1 MCFVF
6 GAKLTI
12 LGAVAQVKIYYCLRL
27 KFLVF
32 DLKKNFLKYISKA
45 LLFNGLVTLLDT
57 LQEQFSLLMVAGK
70 SKDDK
75 SLAARLFYLL
85 SAKIPLKKNNWT
97 NKRKENKVFGNI
109 SVTLWLLS

>member
-32 DLKKNFLKYISKA
+32 DLKENFLKYISKA
-45 LLFNGLVTLLDT
+45 LLFNCLVTLLDT

-70 SKDDK
+70 STWIIKVLLRGSFIYVKCQNPTKEKQSDK
-75 SLAARLFYLL
+75 Q
-85 SAKIPLKKNNWT
+85 T
-97 NKRKENKVFGNI
+97 
-109 SVTLWLLS
+109 